1 MIEFRNIYKS
11 FSSKNILEN
20 ISFKIKE
27 GESVAIIGQSGEGKS
42 VLLKHFNGLMM
53 PDSGQVIV
61 HNKVINKLSFSEL
74 QFVRKNMSMVFQ
86 FGALFDS
93 LSIRDN
99 ILISL
104 DNNTSLEDKDKE
116 IRVVESLNEVNL
128 SNIDHLYPNDLSGG
142 MKKRVG
148 ISRAIS
154 IRPKYI
160 LYDEPTTG
168 LDPIN
173 TGKIIKLMKKIKKN
187 KSITSIVVTHEL
199 KIVNEFATR
208 VIMLKDSNIVFDGT
222 PKELNSSKDK
232 YIKSFILGREQDI

>member
-11 FSSKNILEN
+11 FSSKNILKN
-20 ISFKIKE
+20 ISFKIQE

-116 IRVVESLNEVNL
+116 SRIVESLSEVNL
-128 SNIDHLYPNDLSGG
+128 SNIEHLYPNDLSGG

-173 TGKIIKLMKKIKKN
+173 TGKIIKLMKKIKRN
-187 KSITSIVVTHEL
+187 KTITSVVVTHEL

-232 YIKSFILGREQDI
+232 YIKSFILGKE

>member
-1 MIEFRNIYKS
+1 MIEFKNISKS
-11 FSSKNILEN
+11 FSSKNILKN

-61 HNKVINKLSFSEL
+61 HKKIINELSFTEL
-74 QFVRKNMSMVFQ
+74 QSIRKNMSMVFQ

-104 DNNTSLEDKDKE
+104 DNNTSLNSKE
-116 IRVVESLNEVNL
+116 KENRIIESLNEVNL
-128 SNIDHLYPNDLSGG
+128 SNIQHLYPNDLSGG

-154 IRPKYI
+154 IKPKYL

-199 KIVNEFATR
+199 KIVNEFASR
-208 VIMLKDSNIVFDGT
+208 VIMLKNSNIVFDGT

-232 YIKSFILGREQDI
+232 YIKSFILGRE

>member
-1 MIEFRNIYKS
+1 MIEFKNISKS
-11 FSSKNILEN
+11 FSSKNILNN
-20 ISFKIKE
+20 ISFKIKA

-53 PDSGQVIV
+53 PDSGQVIID
-61 HNKVINKLSFSEL
+61 KKIINELSFSDL
-74 QFVRKNMSMVFQ
+74 QSVRKNMSMVFQ

-93 LSIRDN
+93 LSIKDN

-104 DNNTSLEDKDKE
+104 DNNTALDIYEKE
-116 IRVVESLNEVNL
+116 KRVKESLDLVNL
-128 SNIDHLYPNDLSGG
+128 SHIDHLYPNDLSGG

-154 IRPKYI
+154 IKPTYI

-173 TGKIIKLMKKIKKN
+173 TGKIINLMKSIKKN
-187 KSITSIVVTHEL
+187 KKITSIIVTHEM
-199 KIVNEFATR
+199 KIVNEFVSR
-208 VIMLKDSNIVFDGT
+208 VIMLKNSNIIFDGS
-222 PKELNSSKDK
+222 PEDLNSSKDK
-232 YIKSFILGREQDI
+232 YIKSFILGEE

>member
-1 MIEFRNIYKS
+1 MIEFKNISKS
-11 FSSKNILEN
+11 FSSKNILKN
-20 ISFKIKE
+20 ISFNIKE

-61 HNKVINKLSFSEL
+61 NNKIINKLSFSDL
-74 QFVRKNMSMVFQ
+74 QSIRKNMSMVFQ

-93 LSIRDN
+93 LSIKDN

-104 DNNTSLEDKDKE
+104 DNNTSLNFEEKE
-116 IRVVESLNEVNL
+116 NRVKESLNEVNL
-128 SNIDHLYPNDLSGG
+128 SNIEHLYPNDLSGG

-154 IRPKYI
+154 IKPKYL

-173 TGKIIKLMKKIKKN
+173 TGKIIGLMNKIKKN
-187 KSITSIVVTHEL
+187 KNITSIVVTHEL

-208 VIMLKDSNIVFDGT
+208 IIMLKDSNIVFDGT
-222 PKELNSSKDK
+222 SKELNSSKDK
-232 YIKSFILGREQDI
+232 YIKSFILGNE

>member
-1 MIEFRNIYKS
+1 MIEFKNIYKS
-11 FSSKNILEN
+11 FSSKNILKN

-61 HNKVINKLSFSEL
+61 HKKVINELSFSKL
-74 QFVRKNMSMVFQ
+74 QSIRKNMSMVFQ

-93 LSIRDN
+93 LSIKDN

-104 DNNTSLEDKDKE
+104 DNNTSLDTEEKE
-116 IRVVESLNEVNL
+116 NRVTESLNEVNL
-128 SNIDHLYPNDLSGG
+128 FNIDHLYPNDLSGG

-154 IRPKYI
+154 IKPKYL

-187 KSITSIVVTHEL
+187 KTITSVVVTHEL

-232 YIKSFILGREQDI
+232 YIKSFILGKE

>member
-11 FSSKNILEN
+11 FSSKNILKN
-20 ISFKIKE
+20 ISFKIQE

-104 DNNTSLEDKDKE
+104 DNNTSLEGKDKE

-128 SNIDHLYPNDLSGG
+128 SNIEHLYPNDLSGG

-173 TGKIIKLMKKIKKN
+173 TGKIIKLMKKIKRN
-187 KSITSIVVTHEL
+187 KTITSVVVTHEL

-232 YIKSFILGREQDI
+232 YIKSFILGKE